1 MAPPRE
7 IKEKKLL
14 LAEGADA
21 LHFSIWMCQAFQAGG
36 IQVLD
41 FGGNTDLTTYL
52 KLLQELPNYEQVETI
67 VIARDA
73 EKSPSSAVESIKAS
87 LKKAG
92 LPVPARS
99 FEFKG
104 APRRIAYMIF
114 TGGVDD
120 RNGKIVLSPGT
131 LEDLCLET
139 INDDVVF
146 QCVDQ
151 YMQCLQSIGQQV
163 RHPHKSRLHAYLA
176 GKDDFAGLK
185 IGEAA
190 KAGVWD
196 WKYSG
201 FEPYK
206 RVIMSM

>member
-1 MAPPRE
+1 MAPPIE

-14 LAEGADA
+14 LVEGADA
-21 LHFSIWMCQAFQAGG
+21 YYFTVWACQAFNTTG

-41 FGGNTDLTTYL
+41 FGGISELSTYL
-52 KLLQELPNYEQVETI
+52 SMLKELPNYEKVETI

-73 EKSPSSAVESIKAS
+73 ENNPDSATQSIRLS
-87 LKKAG
+87 LRKAG
-92 LPVPARS
+92 LAVPAKS

-104 APRRIAYMIF
+104 ALPRVAYMIF
-114 TGGVDD
+114 TVIACGEKG
-120 RNGKIVLSPGT
+120 NLILSPGR

-139 INDDVVF
+139 VKDDAAF

-151 YMQCLQSIGQQV
+151 YKLCLQSIGQPV
-163 RHPHKSRLHAYLA
+163 RQSHKFRLHAYLA
-176 GKDDFAGLK
+176 GKNFAGLK

-190 KAGVWD
+190 KAGVWNWD
-196 WKYSG
+196 YSG